1 MAVFTELASHEVKA
15 FVAHLHAG
23 ELIDLLPIGA
33 GIENTN
39 YFVTTSTGPWV
50 LTVFERLT
58 REQLPFYLRLM
69 QHLARRALPV
79 PEPRASKAGE
89 LVHSLRGKPAALCTR
104 LPGRHIDA
112 PAAVHNAELGRVLAG
127 LHAAAA
133 DFSPAQPN
141 LRGLAWWQVTAPRV
155 RPFLDDDAALLLD
168 EEMAFQQQLAA
179 SAAYAG
185 LPRAAVHADLFRD
198 NVLFDGDHHE
208 HLSGCVDFYFA
219 GVDTLL
225 FDLAV
230 CVNDWCLAD
239 DSGRIDEARAAALL
253 GAYGERRAL
262 SAAEHRLFPALL
274 RAAAL
279 RFWLSRLAD
288 RHLPREAALLQ
299 PKDPRHFERLLRERV
314 AQPWHP
320 PR

>member
-1 MAVFTELASHEVKA
+1 MAVFTELARHEVEA
-15 FVAHLHAG
+15 FVAHLNAG
-23 ELIDLLPIGA
+23 ALIELAPIGA

-39 YFVTTSTGPWV
+39 YFVTTDTGGWV
-50 LTVFERLT
+50 LTVFERLS

-69 QHLARRALPV
+69 QHLARRGAPV
-79 PEPRASKAGE
+79 PEPRADAAGE
-89 LVHSLRGKPAALCTR
+89 LVHTLGGKPAALCTR
-104 LPGRHIDA
+104 LPGRHVDA
-112 PAAVHNAELGRVLAG
+112 PAAAHCAALGRTLAG

-133 DFSPAQPN
+133 DFALAQPN
-141 LRGLAWWQVTAPRV
+141 LRGLAWWQGVAPQV
-155 RPFLDDDAALLLD
+155 RPFLNSDAARLLD
-168 EEMAFQQQLAA
+168 DEMAFQQQLAA
-179 SAAYAG
+179 SAAYGG

-198 NVLFDGDHHE
+198 NVLFDGE
-208 HLSGCVDFYFA
+208 RLSGCVDFYFA

-239 DSGRIDEARAAALL
+239 ETGRIDDARAAALL
-253 GAYGERRAL
+253 GAYNEQRAL
-262 SAAEHRLFPALL
+262 SATEHRLFPALL

-320 PR
+320 HR